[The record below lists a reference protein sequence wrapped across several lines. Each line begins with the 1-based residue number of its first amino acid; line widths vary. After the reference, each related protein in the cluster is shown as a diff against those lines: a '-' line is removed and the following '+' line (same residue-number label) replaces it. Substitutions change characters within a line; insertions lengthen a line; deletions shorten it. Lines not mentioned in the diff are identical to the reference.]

1 MQRLMISMNIA
12 SNGCATAPETLLEL
26 RRRVRDLSCC
36 AETELDYHRQLWRLS
51 GFDSYQFTLSARS
64 ARQADL
70 DVRVRVVNG
79 AVACAHRLEDPSTPV
94 RLPEVGTVE
103 DYFQWIEQALQH
115 RTKGTRVHYHPLYGY
130 PLCFT
135 LDEAHAGHRAEA
147 RQFA

>member
-12 SNGCATAPETLLEL
+12 SNGCATAPDTLLEL
-26 RRRVRDLSCC
+26 RRRVRDLSCS

-64 ARQADL
+64 THQSDL

-79 AVACAHRLEDPSTPV
+79 VVACAHRLEDPTTPV
-94 RLPEVGTVE
+94 RVPEVGTVE
-103 DYFQWIEQALQH
+103 DYFRWIEQALQL
-115 RTKGTRVHYHPLYGY
+115 RTEGTRVHYHSLYGY
-130 PLCFT
+130 PLCFS
-135 LDEAHAGHRAEA
+135 LQEAYAGRRAEA